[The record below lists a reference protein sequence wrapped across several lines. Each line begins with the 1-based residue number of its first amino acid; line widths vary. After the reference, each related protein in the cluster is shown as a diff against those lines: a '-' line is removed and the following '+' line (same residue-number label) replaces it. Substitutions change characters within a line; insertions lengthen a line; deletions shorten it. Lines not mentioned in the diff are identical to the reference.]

1 MKDER
6 NGLDDT
12 LSVASTSANVVK
24 GAVKTGKAIAAA
36 TKGASVGGPYG
47 AVAGAVWGAR
57 KHLGTIAIGLVVI
70 LLLPVLFIL
79 MLPSII
85 FGSLFGGAA
94 DPTAEPIMNDNAAI
108 IENTN
113 EIAFSI
119 NQILGEGIED
129 VTQRIADDFSET
141 DGDNYEIKNPYAG
154 NMVSNTNAFIGQY
167 CAAKGE
173 DWENISLS
181 DLEQTLRVELS
192 DL

>member
-57 KHLGTIAIGLVVI
+57 KHLGTIAIVLVVI

-119 NQILGEGIED
+119 NQILGEGIDD
-129 VTQRIADDFSET
+129 VTQRIADDFSQT
-141 DGDNYEIKNPYAG
+141 GGDNYEIKNPYAD
-154 NMVSNTNAFIGQY
+154 NMVSNTNAFIG
-167 CAAKGE
+167 
-173 DWENISLS
+173 
-181 DLEQTLRVELS
+181 
-192 DL
+192 